1 MGTKGRE
8 VPRVV
13 CCAIPLASASGK
25 VLVITSRKRQDLWV
39 CESRHFHVFSLFPLN
54 ITFVVC
60 RTNISPSW
68 SPFFPSR
75 LECSSAH
82 YVFIPIVPKGGW
94 ESSDVTLER
103 AASREALEEGLTLCP
118 SSVCSSPDDHSMLFS
133 PKNTLH
139 SCV

>member
-39 CESRHFHVFSLFPLN
+39 CKSPSFSCVLLFLLDV
-54 ITFVVC
+54 TFVVC
-60 RTNISPSW
+60 RTNASPSW
-68 SPFFPSR
+68 GPFFLLGWDVLLLTTFLS
-75 LECSSAH
+75 
-82 YVFIPIVPKGGW
+82 PIVPKGGW

-133 PKNTLH
+133 PKNILH
-139 SCV
+139 FCI